1 LVYKKI
7 LVPYDISKPADKA
20 LEHAQRLAKASPN
33 ETEVIV
39 LHIIPEIPIY
49 PVVEHAIRS
58 RKDSKLSAFQE
69 HAQYVY
75 SVMKNEVI
83 RILDEK
89 KLEYAKRVERI

>member
-1 LVYKKI
+1 MRNCIDEVLG
-7 LVPYDISKPADKA
+7 
-20 LEHAQRLAKASPN
+20 HNRRTAQRLAKASPD

-39 LHIIPEIPIY
+39 LHIISEIPIY
-49 PVVEHAIRS
+49 PVVEHAIKS

-89 KLEYAKRVERI
+89 KARLRAKRIEKIQD